1 IKQYQRMLALDH
13 VELEVTRDALEAIA
27 EEAMRARTGARAL
40 RTIVEDVLL
49 DVMYEIPSQENIERC
64 IVNAEVVRHRSHPIM
79 VPRTAERAEYRRKLN
94 EAV

>member
-1 IKQYQRMLALDH
+1 M
-13 VELEVTRDALEAIA
+13 
-27 EEAMRARTGARAL
+27 
-40 RTIVEDVLL
+40 LL